1 MWANTSASN
10 PASPTTPQI
19 PSASSPTYR
28 LRYQGR
34 RVAQIVKLKPECVEE
49 YKKCHAKVWP
59 EVLQQI
65 KNSNIEDCKSK
76 VGCYVDVPGS
86 TEVYTSLTTNI
97 CLPSLSLDSIF
108 HDPGTGILFASF
120 KYVGYDWAGDME
132 RMRENPKVQEW
143 WKMTDSFQESFVE
156 GATSSY
162 GSDGT
167 GEPSWWRGIQEV
179 FYTP

>member
-19 PSASSPTYR
+19 PSVSSPTYR
-28 LRYQGR
+28 LKYQGR
-34 RVAQIVKLKPECVEE
+34 RVAQIVKLKPEYVEE

-59 EVLQQI
+59 EVLKQI
-65 KNSNIEDCKSK
+65 KDSNIED
-76 VGCYVDVPGS
+76 Y
-86 TEVYTSLTTNI
+86 
-97 CLPSLSLDSIF
+97 SIF

-132 RMRENPKVQEW
+132 RMRDNPKVQEW

-162 GSDGT
+162 SSDGT
-167 GEPSWWRGIQEV
+167 GEPAWWKGIQEV
-179 FYTP
+179 FYAP